1 MTVLGAWTLNLL
13 PTPGSVSQHTKHFKE
28 SASEAEIDR
37 FAEVVRYDPTTANT
51 KVFTDEI
58 KIALDIAGV
67 KGVSSHKIS
76 SYIDKLYGDKTAPP
90 TYGQCR
96 KSGKKAY
103 GFSHLRLAHVV
114 AFDGIEER
122 RVVNLIRNETVR
134 QQVRNG
140 DVELGKRSFDNME
153 Q

>member
-51 KVFTDEI
+51 KVFTEEI
-58 KIALDIAGV
+58 KIALERAGFG
-67 KGVSSHKIS
+67 GVSSYKVGS
-76 SYIDKLYGDKTAPP
+76 FVNKLYGDKATPP
-90 TYGQCR
+90 QHGQHR
-96 KSGKKAY
+96 IQGKRAY
-103 GFSHLRLAHVV
+103 GFTHLRLANVL
-114 AFDGIEER
+114 AFDGAEER
-122 RVVNLIRNETVR
+122 RIVNIARNETIR

-140 DVELGKRSFDNME
+140 DGELGKRSFDEME
-153 Q
+153 N